1 MEIPESARRFWDA
14 FQASVPYDASPR
26 FHEAFHFDDNEPSA
40 DALGALVLSGLTD
53 WGGTPL
59 CVIETT
65 HVEIVPFDRVDEG
78 FAATEG
84 EGDGTLRY
92 WRDAHWRFFS
102 RECAR
107 IGRQPDLSMP
117 VVCERFEVVCPR

>member
-1 MEIPESARRFWDA
+1 MEIPESVRQFWDA
-14 FQASVPYDASPR
+14 FQATVPYDACAR
-26 FHEAFHFDDNEPSA
+26 FHEAFRFDDNERSA
-40 DALGALVLSGLTD
+40 DALGVVTD

-65 HVEIVPFDRVDEG
+65 HVEVVPFDRVDER

-92 WRDAHWRFFS
+92 WRDAHRRFFS

-107 IGRQPDLSMP
+107 IGRQPDLRMP
-117 VVCERFEVVCPR
+117 VVCERFEVVYPR